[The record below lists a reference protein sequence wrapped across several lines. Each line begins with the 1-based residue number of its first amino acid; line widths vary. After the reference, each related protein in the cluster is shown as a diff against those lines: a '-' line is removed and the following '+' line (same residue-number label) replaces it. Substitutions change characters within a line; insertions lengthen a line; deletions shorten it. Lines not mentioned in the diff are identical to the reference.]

1 MLIVHSLAS
10 SVQSPAPRVQCLDSS
25 VQRPEFRVQL
35 LRPESRNSG
44 MPSKDAVGLAIEKY
58 KDHPSI
64 IIINENVPFES
75 RFSLKEVRESNMQK
89 KFI

>member
-1 MLIVHSLAS
+1 
-10 SVQSPAPRVQCLDSS
+10 
-25 VQRPEFRVQL
+25 
-35 LRPESRNSG
+35 

-75 RFSLKEVRESNMQK
+75 RFSLKEGRESNMQK
-89 KFI
+89 EVYMLLYRYMEL

>member
-1 MLIVHSLAS
+1 
-10 SVQSPAPRVQCLDSS
+10 
-25 VQRPEFRVQL
+25 
-35 LRPESRNSG
+35 

-75 RFSLKEVRESNMQK
+75 RLKEVRESNMQK
-89 KFI
+89 EVYMELYRYMEL